1 MACAR
6 PISPPSVVTAELLD
20 MFCALNGAT
29 LMPLRANSR
38 HSPATTIDLPASD
51 VVPATSSA
59 PLIFLRRADVK
70 PPKFPIFRGGS
81 RLLAGKVSQLG
92 QDLRAIVGD
101 HQRVLEL
108 RGPLLVLGGD
118 GPAVVP
124 DLVVQR
130 AEVDHRLDGER
141 HAWLQHGFH
150 GGLVVVQHDQPVVE
164 GGADAVA
171 GEVANYVVAEAVCIR
186 LDDPPDDG
194 QLPAWFDGLDRADGS
209 FVGALDEQTVLL
221 GHVA

>member
-1 MACAR
+1 MGLNRMLGASPAARACTACAR
-6 PISPPSVVTAELLD
+6 PISPPSLVTAELLD

-29 LMPLRANSR
+29 RMPLRANSR
-38 HSPATTIDLPASD
+38 HRPATTIDFPASD

-59 PLIFLRRADVK
+59 PLIFSARADAK
-70 PPKFPIFRGGS
+70 APFSAACRGLL

-92 QDLRAIVGD
+92 EDLGAVVGD

-108 RGPLLVLGGD
+108 CGPLLVRGGD

-141 HAWLQHGFH
+141 HA
-150 GGLVVVQHDQPVVE
+150 
-164 GGADAVA
+164 
-171 GEVANYVVAEAVCIR
+171 R
-186 LDDPPDDG
+186 L
-194 QLPAWFDGLDRADGS
+194 
-209 FVGALDEQTVLL
+209 E
-221 GHVA
+221 